1 MYDVALLIE
10 RQLTDLDADQVVALH
25 EGLDDTVLYHL
36 LLPVD
41 TSASMLAS
49 SMSAL
54 GGGQIMTI
62 ADADMIA
69 DVQNELSSAGQAE
82 LDASAALLTA
92 RGQQVTATLTEDDP
106 IAALSELVATTSS
119 SEAIIL
125 TESHIVRE
133 FLHVDWTSRAKRKL
147 DVPTL
152 HLLEHVPFSAQAPR
166 RRHAGCA
173 AQ

>member
-10 RQLTDLDADQVVALH
+10 RQLVELDVDQVVALH
-25 EGLDDTVLYHL
+25 EGLDDTVRYHL

-54 GGGQIMTI
+54 GAGQIMTI
-62 ADADMIA
+62 SDADVIT
-69 DVQNELSSAGQAE
+69 DVQEELTSAGRAE
-82 LDASAALLTA
+82 LEASAALLA
-92 RGQQVTATLTEDDP
+92 QRGQQVTATLTEDDP
-106 IAALSELVATTSS
+106 VDALAGLVAETGS

-125 TESHIVRE
+125 TEPHVVRE

-152 HLLEHVPFSAQAPR
+152 HLLEHVPFSGQAP
-166 RRHAGCA
+166 
-173 AQ
+173 

>member
-10 RQLTDLDADQVVALH
+10 RQLSDLDADQVVALH
-25 EGLDDTVLYHL
+25 EGLDDTVVYHL

-41 TSASMLAS
+41 TSASLLAS

-69 DVQNELSSAGQAE
+69 DVQEELSSAGQAE

-106 IAALSELVATTSS
+106 ISALSDLVAESS
-119 SEAIIL
+119 SAEAIIL
-125 TESHIVRE
+125 TEPHIVRE

-152 HLLEHVPFSAQAPR
+152 HLLEHVPFSAQA
-166 RRHAGCA
+166 H
-173 AQ
+173 

>member
-10 RQLTDLDADQVVALH
+10 RQLSDLDAEQVVALH
-25 EGLDDTVLYHL
+25 EGLDDTVVYHL

-82 LDASAALLTA
+82 LDASAALLTS
-92 RGQQVTATLTEDDP
+92 RSQQVTVTLTEDDP
-106 IAALSELVATTSS
+106 ISALSDLVSETSS
-119 SEAIIL
+119 AEAIIL

-152 HLLEHVPFSAQAPR
+152 HLLEHVPFSAQA
-166 RRHAGCA
+166 H
-173 AQ
+173 

>member
-1 MYDVALLIE
+1 MYDVTLLIE
-10 RQLTDLDADQVVALH
+10 RQLSDLDAEQVVALH
-25 EGLDDTVLYHL
+25 EGLEDTVVYHL

-41 TSASMLAS
+41 TSASLLAS

-82 LDASAALLTA
+82 LDASAALLTS

-106 IAALSELVATTSS
+106 ISALCALGAETSS
-119 SEAIIL
+119 AEEIIL
-125 TESHIVRE
+125 TEPHIVRE

-152 HLLEHVPFSAQAPR
+152 HLLEHVPFSAQA
-166 RRHAGCA
+166 H
-173 AQ
+173 

>member
-25 EGLDDTVLYHL
+25 EGLDETVRYHL

-62 ADADMIA
+62 ADADVIA

-82 LDASAALLTA
+82 LDASASLLTA
-92 RGQQVTATLTEDDP
+92 RGQQVTAKLTEDDP
-106 IAALSELVATTSS
+106 VSALSDLVSATSAA
-119 SEAIIL
+119 EVIIL
-125 TESHIVRE
+125 TEPHVVRE
-133 FLHVDWTSRAKRKL
+133 FLHIDWTARAKRKL

-152 HLLEHVPFSAQAPR
+152 HLLEHVPFSAQAP
-166 RRHAGCA
+166 
-173 AQ
+173 

>member
-10 RQLTDLDADQVVALH
+10 RQLSDLDADQVVALH
-25 EGLDDTVLYHL
+25 EGLDDTVVYHL

-41 TSASMLAS
+41 TSAPMLAS

-69 DVQNELSSAGQAE
+69 DVQNELSTAGRAE
-82 LDASAALLTA
+82 LDASAALLTT
-92 RGQQVTATLTEDDP
+92 RGQQVTALLTEDDP
-106 IAALSELVATTSS
+106 ITALIDLVAETSS

-125 TESHIVRE
+125 TEPHVVRE

-147 DVPTL
+147 EAPIL
-152 HLLEHVPFSAQAPR
+152 HLLEHVPFSAQS
-166 RRHAGCA
+166 H
-173 AQ
+173 

>member
-25 EGLDDTVLYHL
+25 EGLDDDTVVYHL
-36 LLPVD
+36 VLPVD

-69 DVQNELSSAGQAE
+69 DVQKELSTTGQAE

-92 RGQQVTATLTEDDP
+92 RGQQVTSSLTEDDP
-106 IAALSELVATTSS
+106 ITALSDLVAETSS

-147 DVPTL
+147 DVPIL
-152 HLLEHVPFSAQAPR
+152 HLLEHVPFSAQS
-166 RRHAGCA
+166 H
-173 AQ
+173 